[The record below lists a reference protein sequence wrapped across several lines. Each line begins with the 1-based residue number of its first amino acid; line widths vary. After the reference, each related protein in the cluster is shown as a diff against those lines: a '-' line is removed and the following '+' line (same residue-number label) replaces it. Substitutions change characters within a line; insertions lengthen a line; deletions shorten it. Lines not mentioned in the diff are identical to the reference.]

1 MSTKR
6 RSRTWWQQTVAR
18 WQRSGLTAAEFAAR
32 EGLSARTLSWWTST
46 LRRGTRAM
54 RGPGGRTPVTSGA
67 AVAPIE
73 IDVPRLGGQ
82 SHAEHRLIEILVGGV
97 VVRVD
102 PGLDV
107 AYVVELVRRLG
118 ASAAG

>member
-1 MSTKR
+1 
-6 RSRTWWQQTVAR
+6 
-18 WQRSGLTAAEFAAR
+18 
-32 EGLSARTLSWWTST
+32 
-46 LRRGTRAM
+46 
-54 RGPGGRTPVTSGA
+54 
-67 AVAPIE
+67 VAPIE